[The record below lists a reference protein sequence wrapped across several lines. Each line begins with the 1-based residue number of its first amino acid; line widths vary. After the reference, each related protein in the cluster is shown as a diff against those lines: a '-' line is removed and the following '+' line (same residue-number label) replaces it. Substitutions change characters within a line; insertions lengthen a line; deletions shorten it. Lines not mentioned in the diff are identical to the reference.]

1 MAEKDAKEMP
11 QRRLVLIGAR
21 RDGKSSSA
29 NTILRKERF
38 ESGRI
43 RTAHSEARHEIVENR
58 NLVVVVD
65 TPGWKSSTSLSEISE
80 RDKQQLKLYASKCP
94 PGPHAFLLVIPTDS
108 SFTHE
113 RRTVVQE
120 HMKLLGDRAWRYTM
134 VLFTFGDYLGKRTIE
149 EHIEREGEALT
160 WLIEKC
166 QNRYHVFNNKDKSNS
181 SQVIELM
188 EKVDDMVNEND
199 DSFYML
205 DNQMI
210 DTIRKKQE
218 EVAEKATQRLRRVS
232 EQRQKMKMVL
242 SEMEP
247 IQTLRIILL
256 GSRFVGKTSVK
267 DTICGIKERVKET
280 TVFSYAQEGIVG
292 RTKITVVDTPSWHKG
307 FSACDTPEIIK
318 DELLHSLLKCPPGP
332 HVFLLVIDADA
343 SFNAQHLEAATT
355 HVELLGAS
363 VWKHT
368 MVVFTRGDWR
378 GSRSIEEYIE
388 GEGNSLQSLVERCGN
403 RYHVLDN
410 MNEDDSSQ
418 VDDLLEKITLTL
430 AENGWQHF
438 IPNQKML
445 DALME
450 KTKRVENAARLR
462 SQMKATRA
470 TKGPPKKLKEL
481 RILILG
487 EKLSGKTT
495 VANCLLRGKVFPA
508 QPNDSCMARQGQV
521 AGMQVTVVD
530 TPGWYSESECT
541 QQRDREIVRGLTLS
555 PQGFD
560 AVLIVISLDF
570 KFDQDNLNALLDHIK
585 LFGDSIWNHTMVLF
599 TNQDTLGA
607 RSLEVFIEREDRPLR
622 WLADKCGNTYHCL
635 HVTDQTDVSQ
645 HYRLFEKIEG
655 MSAKNQGR
663 LFCPDLQDVDLRLNK
678 KCKERLRKAV
688 QHMIEQAARK
698 RELKLCQDLKTNL
711 EKLQQDIKEIFSSP
725 LTLATGSKTKKKT
738 VLEDIEN
745 QIQGLN
751 VKMMTMTQLR
761 SSMDFGVPSM
771 SGSIHPMDEC
781 LQWLSHLDVSTNQ
794 DSTLTLNFSESSGY
808 ESHVSDG

>member
-1 MAEKDAKEMP
+1 MAAQDAKEMP
-11 QRRLVLIGAR
+11 ERRLVLIGAR

-29 NTILRKERF
+29 NTILRKEWF
-38 ESGRI
+38 KSGRI
-43 RTAHSEARHEIVENR
+43 RTAHAEARHAIVENR

-65 TPGWKSSTSLSEISE
+65 TAGWKDSASLSEISE
-80 RDKQQLKLYASKCP
+80 REKQQLKLGASKCP

-108 SFTHE
+108 SFTHKQ
-113 RRTVVQE
+113 RKVVQE

-149 EHIEREGEALT
+149 EHIESEGEALT

-166 QNRYHVFNNKDKSNS
+166 QNRYHVFNNTDKSNS

-188 EKVDDMVNEND
+188 EKIDDMVDENGNGY
-199 DSFYML
+199 YML

-218 EVAEKATQRLRRVS
+218 EVAQKAEQRLRRVS
-232 EQRQKMKMVL
+232 EQRQEMKMVL

-256 GSRFVGKTSVK
+256 GSRFVGKTSVRN
-267 DTICGIKERVKET
+267 TIFGIKEQVEET
-280 TVFSYAQEGIVG
+280 TVLSYAQEGIVG
-292 RTKITVVDTPSWHKG
+292 RTKITVVDTPSWRKG

-343 SFNAQHLEAATT
+343 SFNAQHLKAATT
-355 HVELLGAS
+355 HVELLGES

-368 MVVFTRGDWR
+368 MVVFTRGDWL

-388 GEGNSLQSLVERCGN
+388 GEGNALQCLVERCGN

-430 AENGWQHF
+430 AGNGWQHF
-438 IPNQKML
+438 TPNQKML
-445 DALME
+445 DTLME
-450 KTKRVENAARLR
+450 KAKRVENAARLR
-462 SQMKATRA
+462 SQVKATRA
-470 TKGPPKKLKEL
+470 EKGPPKKLKEL

-495 VANCLLRGKVFPA
+495 AANFLLRGKVFPA
-508 QPNDSCMARQGQV
+508 QPNDGCMARQGQV
-521 AGMQVTVVD
+521 AGMQVTVID
-530 TPGWYSESECT
+530 TPGWCSESDCT
-541 QQRDREIVRGLTLS
+541 WQQDREIVQGLTLS

-570 KFDQDNLNALLDHIK
+570 KFDQVSLDTLQDHIK

-607 RSLEVFIEREDRPLR
+607 RSVEVFIEREDRPLR
-622 WLADKCGNTYHCL
+622 WLVDKCGNTYHCL
-635 HVTDQTDVSQ
+635 HVTDQTDISQ
-645 HYRLFEKIEG
+645 HYELFEKIEG

-663 LFCPDLQDVDLRLNK
+663 LFRPDMKDVDLRLHEKFQRRIIK
-678 KCKERLRKAV
+678 KAL
-688 QHMIEQAARK
+688 QHKIEQAVRR
-698 RELKLCQDLKTNL
+698 RELELFHDHKNDL
-711 EKLQQDIKEIFSSP
+711 EKLEQDIKELLSP
-725 LTLATGSKTKKKT
+725 PFAVGSKGRTQNKF
-738 VLEDIEN
+738 VLAYIEN

-751 VKMMTMTQLR
+751 ANIMKSMGQLR
-761 SSMDFGVPSM
+761 NSMDFGCP
-771 SGSIHPMDEC
+771 
-781 LQWLSHLDVSTNQ
+781 N
-794 DSTLTLNFSESSGY
+794 
-808 ESHVSDG
+808 